1 MLHAHLYARRHTSFN
16 DCCLD
21 AMDYDDNF
29 DMSSISSQG
38 SKREDKSTSTLGT
51 DPSIP
56 SVNPDQIV
64 DQVLRKMGQ
73 MYRPSFRPP
82 QNNNIQYNTQAP
94 AQGPYQC
101 GISSGSHKS
110 EACPQFQ
117 PTMGHVPTRQWC
129 NYYRWNFSQECNHM
143 A

>member
-1 MLHAHLYARRHTSFN
+1 MLHAHLYAKRHTSFN

-29 DMSSISSQG
+29 DMSSISSQE
-38 SKREDKSTSTLGT
+38 SKREDKSTSSKGT

-82 QNNNIQYNTQAP
+82 QYNNQQYNNQAP
-94 AQGPYQC
+94 C
-101 GISSGSHKS
+101 
-110 EACPQFQ
+110 
-117 PTMGHVPTRQWC
+117 TRTIPVR
-129 NYYRWNFSQECNHM
+129 NM
-143 A
+143 